1 LNHHH
6 LFYPLLI
13 VLSILLVALSLVAL
27 SVGPAN
33 IPINDTVN
41 ILLSGPNHIREGIKQ
56 TFYNIVWN
64 LRFPRILSGAITG
77 AALAVSGMV
86 YQAIFRNPM
95 SDPFV
100 LGISS
105 GAAFAVAFASYL
117 GLVTAAASVWTVPIV
132 AFLGSLGT
140 SLMIFVLSKGVRRS
154 PTTLL
159 LTGIALNF
167 LLSALMTLFLYLNRA
182 QLQNIMQWT
191 MGSFSNS
198 SWTKV
203 LLLLIASLLSIIPMF
218 ALTKELDLLLLDN
231 STAVSIGMNIRKV
244 RILLLLLCTVST
256 SITVAFFGIIGFVG
270 LMVPHIM
277 RIIVGPK
284 HKNLLPVSIVG
295 GAVMVIASDTI
306 ARIAISPSELPVG
319 VITSLFGA
327 PLFIILLINNKRGG
341 QSL

>member
-1 LNHHH
+1 MIIL
-6 LFYPLLI
+6 
-13 VLSILLVALSLVAL
+13 ILLFIGLSLIAL

-33 IPINDTVN
+33 IPVDQTVR
-41 ILLSGPNHIREGIKQ
+41 ILLSGPETVSAGIKS
-56 TFYNIVWN
+56 TSHNIIWN
-64 LRFPRILSGAITG
+64 LRFPRILAGAVTG

-86 YQAIFRNPM
+86 YQAIFKNPM

-105 GAAFAVAFASYL
+105 GAAFSVAFASYI
-117 GLVTAAASVWTVPIV
+117 GIVTAAAGVWTVPIV
-132 AFLGSLGT
+132 AFAGSLGT
-140 SLMIFVLSKGVRRS
+140 SMLIFVLSNGIRRS

-203 LLLLIASLLSIIPMF
+203 IILSISSLIGIIPIF
-218 ALTKELDLLLLDN
+218 AFIKELDLLLLDN
-231 STAVSIGMNIRKV
+231 FTAVSIGMNIRSV
-244 RILLLLLCTVST
+244 RIILLILCTVST
-256 SITVAFFGIIGFVG
+256 SVTVAFFGIIGFVG

-277 RIIVGPK
+277 RILVGPR
-284 HKNLLPVSIVG
+284 HRNLLPVSIIG

-306 ARIAISPSELPVG
+306 SRIAISPSELPVG

-327 PLFIILLINNKRGG
+327 PLFIILLVNNKKRG
-341 QSL
+341 

>member
-1 LNHHH
+1 MNHSPHY
-6 LFYPLLI
+6 YPLMIIL
-13 VLSILLVALSLVAL
+13 ILLFIGLSLIAL

-33 IPINDTVN
+33 IPVDQTVR
-41 ILLSGPNHIREGIKQ
+41 ILLSGPETVSAGIKS
-56 TFYNIVWN
+56 TSHNIIWN
-64 LRFPRILSGAITG
+64 LRFPRILAGAVTG

-86 YQAIFRNPM
+86 YQAIFKNPM

-105 GAAFAVAFASYL
+105 GAAFSVAFASYI
-117 GLVTAAASVWTVPIV
+117 GIVTAAAGVWTVPIV
-132 AFLGSLGT
+132 AFAGSLGT
-140 SLMIFVLSKGVRRS
+140 SMLIFVLSNGIRRS

-203 LLLLIASLLSIIPMF
+203 IILSISSLIGIIPIF
-218 ALTKELDLLLLDN
+218 AFIKELDLLLLDN
-231 STAVSIGMNIRKV
+231 FTAVSIGMNIRSV
-244 RILLLLLCTVST
+244 RIILLILCTVST
-256 SITVAFFGIIGFVG
+256 SVTVAFFGIIGFVG

-277 RIIVGPK
+277 RILVGPR
-284 HKNLLPVSIVG
+284 HRNLLPVSIIG

-306 ARIAISPSELPVG
+306 SRIAISPSELPVG

-327 PLFIILLINNKRGG
+327 PLFIILLVNNKKRR
-341 QSL
+341 

>member
-1 LNHHH
+1 MIIL
-6 LFYPLLI
+6 
-13 VLSILLVALSLVAL
+13 ILLFIGLSLIAL

-33 IPINDTVN
+33 IPVDQTVR
-41 ILLSGPNHIREGIKQ
+41 ILLSGPETVSEGIKS
-56 TFYNIVWN
+56 TSHNIIWN
-64 LRFPRILSGAITG
+64 LRFPRILAGAVTG

-86 YQAIFRNPM
+86 YQAIFKNPM

-105 GAAFAVAFASYL
+105 GAAFSVAFASYI
-117 GLVTAAASVWTVPIV
+117 GIVTAAAGVWTVPIV
-132 AFLGSLGT
+132 AFAGSLGT
-140 SLMIFVLSKGVRRS
+140 SILIFVLSNGIRRS

-203 LLLLIASLLSIIPMF
+203 IILSISSLIGIIPIF
-218 ALTKELDLLLLDN
+218 AFIKELDLLLLDN
-231 STAVSIGMNIRKV
+231 FTAVSIGMNIRSV
-244 RILLLLLCTVST
+244 RIILLILCTVST
-256 SITVAFFGIIGFVG
+256 SVTVAFFGIIGFVG

-277 RIIVGPK
+277 RILVGPR
-284 HKNLLPVSIVG
+284 HRNLLPVSIIG

-306 ARIAISPSELPVG
+306 SRIAISPSELPVG

-327 PLFIILLINNKRGG
+327 PLFIILLVNNKKRR
-341 QSL
+341 

>member
-1 LNHHH
+1 VKHHH
-6 LFYPLLI
+6 LFYPLMIFLI
-13 VLSILLVALSLVAL
+13 LSLVGLSLVAL

-33 IPINDTVN
+33 ISIDQTFS
-41 ILLSGPNHIREGIKQ
+41 ILMSGPNHVKEGIK
-56 TFYNIVWN
+56 TTSHNIIWN
-64 LRFPRILSGAITG
+64 LRFPRILAGAITG

-86 YQAIFRNPM
+86 YQAIFKNPM

-105 GAAFAVAFASYL
+105 GAAFSVAFASYI
-117 GLVTAAASVWTVPIV
+117 GIVTAAASVWTVPTV
-132 AFLGSLGT
+132 AFIGSLGT
-140 SLMIFVLSKGVRRS
+140 SILIFILSNGIRRS

-198 SWTKV
+198 TWTKV
-203 LLLLIASLLSIIPMF
+203 LILSITSLVGIIPIF
-218 ALTKELDLLLLDN
+218 AFIKELDLLLFDN
-231 STAVSIGMNIRKV
+231 LTAVSIGMNIRTV
-244 RILLLLLCTVST
+244 RIILLLLCTLST

-306 ARIAISPSELPVG
+306 SRIAISPSELPVG
-319 VITSLFGA
+319 VITSLCGA
-327 PLFIILLINNKRGG
+327 PLFIILLINNKKRG
-341 QSL
+341 S

>member
-1 LNHHH
+1 MIIL
-6 LFYPLLI
+6 
-13 VLSILLVALSLVAL
+13 ILLFIGLSLIAL

-33 IPINDTVN
+33 IPVDQTVR
-41 ILLSGPNHIREGIKQ
+41 ILLSGPETVSAGIKS
-56 TFYNIVWN
+56 TSHNIIWN
-64 LRFPRILSGAITG
+64 LRFPRILAGAVTG

-86 YQAIFRNPM
+86 YQAIFKNPM

-105 GAAFAVAFASYL
+105 GAAFSVAFASYI
-117 GLVTAAASVWTVPIV
+117 GIVTAAAGVWTVPIV
-132 AFLGSLGT
+132 AFAGSLGT
-140 SLMIFVLSKGVRRS
+140 SMLIFVLSNGIRRS

-203 LLLLIASLLSIIPMF
+203 IILSISSLIGIIPIF
-218 ALTKELDLLLLDN
+218 AFIKELDLLLLDN
-231 STAVSIGMNIRKV
+231 FTAVSIGMNIRSV
-244 RILLLLLCTVST
+244 RIILLILCTVST
-256 SITVAFFGIIGFVG
+256 SVTVAFFGIIGFVG

-277 RIIVGPK
+277 RILVGPR
-284 HKNLLPVSIVG
+284 HRNLLPVSIIG

-306 ARIAISPSELPVG
+306 SRIAISPSELPVG

-327 PLFIILLINNKRGG
+327 PLFIILLVNNKKRR
-341 QSL
+341 